1 MTLIENLEYLQY
13 DAQDQVG
20 DSPLSLGP
28 PSLPPGVPL
37 RVTLRSWSMTRDD
50 PSKVKDEQLR
60 SPEMFSL

>member
-1 MTLIENLEYLQY
+1 MTLIENLEYLQC

-28 PSLPPGVPL
+28 SSVSPGVPL

-50 PSKVKDEQLR
+50 PSKVKD
-60 SPEMFSL
+60 